1 MEVIGG
7 GGAAV
12 DLLHH
17 DEAADAACALG
28 GAGEV
33 IAPGAGAEEDGVERV
48 EGVFFDDVPAVV
60 DEVGGG
66 EFAPAGDG
74 PFPHGAGDA
83 AVLTVVGVGEGLGT
97 ESGGVRRDA
106 QEPVFAVPDV
116 GDSVLLE
123 EVAIGVVRNG
133 AEAGD
138 GGVLVDVVGGAVVD
152 GATCGRDSH
161 TP

>member
-28 GAGEV
+28 GGGDV
-33 IAPGAGAEEDGVERV
+33 IAADAGAEEDGVERV

-83 AVLTVVGVGEGLGT
+83 VVLAVVAVDEGFVA
-97 ESGGVRRDA
+97 ERGGVRRDA
-106 QEPVFAVPDV
+106 QQAVLAVPDV
-116 GDSVLLE
+116 GDAVLE
-123 EVAIGVVRNG
+123 GEVAVGVVVNG